1 MLIRS
6 DRTNPVKIY
15 IAPKAKLLFG
25 DKVFLNNGIN
35 ISCSNQ
41 IEIGTHVDIADE
53 CMIIDNDFHGVGNK
67 TTKSKPIIIEDD
79 VWIASRV
86 IILKGVRIGRG
97 SVVGAGAVVT
107 KNQFHLIHLLQ
118 VIHARVIDRLN
129 KNTTK
134 VNKIVKIFLKIL

>member
-1 MLIRS
+1 MIRC
-6 DRTNPVKIY
+6 DRINPVKIY
-15 IAPKAKLLFG
+15 VAPKAKLNFG

-53 CMIIDNDFHGVGNK
+53 CMIMDNDFHGVGDNNP
-67 TTKSKPIIIEDD
+67 KSKPVIIEDD

-86 IILKGVRIGRG
+86 IILKGVKIGRG

-107 KNQFHLIHLLQ
+107 KSIPPNSFAAGNP
-118 VIHARVIDRLN
+118 ARVI
-129 KNTTK
+129 KS
-134 VNKIVKIFLKIL
+134 VE